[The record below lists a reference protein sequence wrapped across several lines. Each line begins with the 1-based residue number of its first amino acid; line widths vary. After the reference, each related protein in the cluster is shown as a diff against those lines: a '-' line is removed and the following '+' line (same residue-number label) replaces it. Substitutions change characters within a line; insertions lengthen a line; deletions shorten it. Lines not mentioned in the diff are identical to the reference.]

1 MQKDPG
7 CRELRSLR
15 VRLRTGER
23 GDEHGVGGDRAGGE
37 GLCTH
42 RECSGEESSG
52 VQTLTSQRNGR
63 RGCPDLP
70 SSLPPNLAGT
80 VSPHT
85 AAGAHGIFSGPSP
98 SLTCLTSSTSA
109 PSLPPQKTSQ
119 AEALAS
125 CPPLPR
131 VPYTNCPVHI
141 HLSTAS

>member
-15 VRLRTGER
+15 VGLRTGGR
-23 GDEHGVGGDRAGGE
+23 GDEHGVGGTGGE

-63 RGCPDLP
+63 RGCPDLS

-85 AAGAHGIFSGPSP
+85 AAGAHGIFSGPP
-98 SLTCLTSSTSA
+98 
-109 PSLPPQKTSQ
+109 PPHLPD
-119 AEALAS
+119 L
-125 CPPLPR
+125 
-131 VPYTNCPVHI
+131 I
-141 HLSTAS
+141 HLSSFSASSKDLPGRGTGELPSSSQSPLHKLPSSHPS